1 MPLAPVI
8 PRLRSLCLP
17 IATAGITM
25 ARVPHLAMGRS
36 SLLMAGLALV
46 SCQTVAA
53 TVHCRYT
60 PDDKDDSKKTEDQD
74 VKHAPLDHDPR
85 GRSW

>member
-1 MPLAPVI
+1 
-8 PRLRSLCLP
+8 
-17 IATAGITM
+17 M
-25 ARVPHLAMGRS
+25 ARVPHLAMGRP